1 MWMVFIM
8 TIKELF
14 NANVNMS
21 YGDIC
26 VLHCRFDNSCCG
38 KSTDGIIGCI
48 IYEDYYGTMPEALKD
63 LKVKTFESLSHT
75 GLPHEP
81 NKWDIWV
88 V

>member
-8 TIKELF
+8 TIKEMF
-14 NANVNMS
+14 NANVNML

-26 VLHCRFDNSCCG
+26 VLHCRFDNSCCR

-48 IYEDYYGTMPEALKD
+48 IYQDYYDTMPEVLKG
-63 LKVKTFESLSHT
+63 LKVKSFKCLSHT
-75 GLPHEP
+75 GSLDEH